1 VSNDDHRHHLHP
13 VPNHPEDQ
21 ETRTPPNNPDAERA
35 VLGGMLMSKTAIDD
49 CTLILAGK
57 DFYSPAHEL
66 IFDTIAGLYARLQP
80 VDVITVA
87 DTLTKTKDLGRIGGA
102 AYLHELVEAAPITT
116 GASYHAQIVGQQATR
131 RRLVEA
137 GIRIQ
142 TLGYA
147 PDTDDT
153 ELLQTASSALAG
165 VPSTIPGIDNPA
177 TTNTWAPVDL
187 TDILAGDDTE
197 GPVATTLTR
206 RDGKALLYPA
216 AVHSISGEPGSG
228 KTWAALV
235 AIAQE
240 LENNN
245 DALFIDFEDRPQT
258 IVNRLRALGTT
269 DQAIAAHLAYI
280 RPEVALN
287 PTSRALLEQAAT
299 SCTIAV
305 IDGITEAMTMHGLS
319 LMDNEDVARWLA
331 LVPRALAD
339 LGPAVLQIDHVV
351 KNADARGRYAIGG
364 QHKLA
369 GITGVAYKM
378 LTIRSFGRG
387 VKGHAKLVIDK
398 DKHGDVGP
406 NGVTA
411 ADLHLDATNPDGS
424 LYAWLDTPGDDH
436 TETGEWRPTG
446 YMHKVSLFLQLAP
459 GANTNEIV
467 MGVRGKKAHIVSAIQ
482 ALITEGN
489 VRVEPGPRN
498 ASHHYVETP
507 FDEDNQ

>member
-1 VSNDDHRHHLHP
+1 MSLRS
-13 VPNHPEDQ
+13 VPNDPQD
-21 ETRTPPNNPDAERA
+21 TRTPPNNQAAEKA
-35 VLGGMLMSKTAIDD
+35 VLGGMLMSKTAIADAVD
-49 CTLILAGK
+49 TVAGS
-57 DFYSPAHEL
+57 DFYRPAHEL
-66 IFDTIAGLYARLQP
+66 IFDTITNLYARLEP
-80 VDVITVA
+80 VDAITVA
-87 DTLTKTKDLGRIGGA
+87 DHLAKSKNLTRIGGQ
-102 AYLHELVEAAPITT
+102 AYLHELINATAVPESA
-116 GASYHAQIVGQQATR
+116 GYYAQIIAEQATL

-137 GIRIQ
+137 GTRI
-142 TLGYA
+142 TALGYSTNGDI
-147 PDTDDT
+147 PDLIQAATA
-153 ELLQTASSALAG
+153 ELTSIPL
-165 VPSTIPGIDNPA
+165 TIPGVDHPG

-187 TDILAGDDTE
+187 TDILTGTTQ
-197 GPVATTLTR
+197 GPTATTLTR
-206 RDGKALLYPA
+206 RDGKALLYPYA
-216 AVHSISGEPGSG
+216 IHSISGEPGSG

-240 LENNN
+240 LDGNNN
-245 DALFIDFEDRPQT
+245 TLFIDFEDRPQT
-258 IVNRLRALGTT
+258 IVNRLRALGATT
-269 DQAIAAHLAYI
+269 NQIAAHLRYI
-280 RPEVALN
+280 RPETALN

-305 IDGITEAMTMHGLS
+305 IDGITEAMTLHGLS

-331 LVPRALAD
+331 LVPKVLAD
-339 LGPAVLQIDHVV
+339 LGPAVVQIDHVV

-387 VKGHAKLVIDK
+387 TKGHAKLVIDK

-411 ADLHLDATNPDGS
+411 ADLHLDATAEDGT
-424 LYAWLDTPGDDH
+424 LFAWLDTPGDDH

-489 VRVEPGPRN
+489 VRTETGSNR
-498 ASHHYVETP
+498 ALHHYVETP
-507 FDEDNQ
+507 FDQETS

>member
-1 VSNDDHRHHLHP
+1 
-13 VPNHPEDQ
+13 
-21 ETRTPPNNPDAERA
+21 
-35 VLGGMLMSKTAIDD
+35 MLMSKTAIADAVD
-49 CTLILAGK
+49 TTIGK
-57 DFYSPAHEL
+57 DFYRPRHEL
-66 IFDTIAGLYARLQP
+66 IFDTIRNLYDRLEP
-80 VDVITVA
+80 VDTITVA
-87 DTLTKTKDLGRIGGA
+87 NHLAKTKDLTRAGGA
-102 AYLHELVEAAPITT
+102 AYLHELINACTT
-116 GASYHAQIVGQQATR
+116 PASTAYYAQIVAEQATL

-137 GIRIQ
+137 GTRIQ
-142 TLGYA
+142 ALGYTGA
-147 PDTDDT
+147 SNGDLHQLIAAATD
-153 ELLQTASSALAG
+153 ELT
-165 VPSTIPGIDNPA
+165 TIPLTVPGVDHPGV
-177 TTNTWAPVDL
+177 TNTWAPVNL
-187 TDILAGDDTE
+187 TDILAGDNTQ

-206 RDGKALLYPA
+206 RDGKALLYPYA
-216 AVHSISGEPGSG
+216 IHSIAGEPGSG

-240 LENNN
+240 LEAGNNT
-245 DALFIDFEDRPQT
+245 LFIDFEDRPET
-258 IVNRLRALGTT
+258 IVHRLRALGTT
-269 DQAIAAHLAYI
+269 IQAISDHLRYI
-280 RPEVALN
+280 RPETALN
-287 PTSRALLEQAAT
+287 PTSRHLLEQAAT

-305 IDGITEAMTMHGLS
+305 IDGITEAMTLHGLS
-319 LMDNEDVARWLA
+319 LLDNEDVARWLA
-331 LVPRALAD
+331 LVPKILAD
-339 LGPAVLQIDHVV
+339 LGPAVVQIDHVV
-351 KNADARGRYAIGG
+351 KNADQRGRYAIGG

-411 ADLHLDATNPDGS
+411 ADLHLDATSDDGV

-446 YMHKVSLFLQLAP
+446 YMHKVSLFLQITP

-489 VRVEPGPRN
+489 VRTETGSNR
-498 ASHHYVETP
+498 ALHHYIEIP
-507 FDEDNQ
+507 FDQDDQ